1 LFSAF
6 VQVCVPPVG
15 RVPVQAM
22 LEPELDPLVLEPP
35 ELEAPELVADEDGL
49 ELELPPVETWLELDP
64 EVVELPA
71 VLPPVVVGELV
82 CEVPPEL
89 PAELEPPVAPALV
102 PELELPLSLNPGFL
116 VDELHAAESATIVGR
131 RLRRRNRIRDLS
143 DRERS
148 TKTLERA
155 MLRTLL

>member
-49 ELELPPVETWLELDP
+49 ELEPPPVETWLELAP
-64 EVVELPA
+64 EPAEL
-71 VLPPVVVGELV
+71 
-82 CEVPPEL
+82 PPEL
-89 PAELEPPVAPALV
+89 PPDVVPLLVCDSPPELPPELEPPVAPALV
-102 PELELPLSLNPGFL
+102 PELDPALSVVNPVSL
-116 VDELHAAESATIVGR
+116 VDEPHAAASATTAGR
-131 RLRRRNRIRDLS
+131 KVRRRVRIRRPL
-143 DRERS
+143 R
-148 TKTLERA
+148 KTVNLNARA
-155 MLRTLL
+155 